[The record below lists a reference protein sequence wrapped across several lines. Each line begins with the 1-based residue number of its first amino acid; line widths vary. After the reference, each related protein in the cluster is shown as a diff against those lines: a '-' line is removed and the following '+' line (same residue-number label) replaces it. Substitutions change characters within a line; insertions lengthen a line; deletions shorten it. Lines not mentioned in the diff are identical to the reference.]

1 MLIAIVIILI
11 LMSATFSGLTI
22 GMFSLGL
29 GDLERKIKEGN
40 RQAEKIYSI
49 RKNGN
54 FLLCT
59 LLLGNVAVN
68 SAISVVMSEIASGFM
83 AASIST
89 GAIFIFGEVFP
100 QALFSRHAFNVGAKT
115 TWLVKIF
122 MFIMYP
128 IAKPLSMLLDF
139 VFGKELSHRL
149 NKRELELLLEDH
161 VENGI
166 DSDEKRI
173 MVGAMKFSDK
183 KAIDVITPSPM
194 LFALELNAI
203 LNDELIAKIKDEHYS
218 RIPVYNVE
226 KDHITGIL
234 YAKDLL
240 GIDTSLNSTV
250 YSICR
255 KDNILCIQE
264 SHKLDSLLNHMIQT
278 KVHMSFVFNDFGSLT
293 GIVTLEDIIEEILTV
308 EIMDEN
314 DTIAD
319 LQHLAKNSNKNIL
332 IKE

>member
-1 MLIAIVIILI
+1 MIGVVIIL
-11 LMSATFSGLTI
+11 LLVSATFSGLTI

-40 RQAEKIYSI
+40 KQAEKIYDI

-68 SAISVVMSEIASGFM
+68 SAISVVMSDMASGAI

-89 GAIFIFGEVFP
+89 GIIFIFGEVFP

-115 TWLVKIF
+115 TWLVRIF

-128 IAKPLSMLLDF
+128 VAKPLSMLLDF

-183 KAIDVITPSPM
+183 RAIDVIAPSPM
-194 LFALELNAI
+194 LFELEANSVLNA
-203 LNDELIAKIKDEHYS
+203 ELISKIKEEHYS
-218 RIPVYNVE
+218 RIPVYNVD
-226 KDHITGIL
+226 KDHILGIL

-240 GIDTSLNSTV
+240 GIDTSLKKTAHEL
-250 YSICR
+250 CR

-264 SHKLDSLLNHMIQT
+264 SYKLDSLLNHMIQT
-278 KVHMSFVFNDFGSLT
+278 KVHMSFVFNEFGSLT

-319 LQHLAKNSNKNIL
+319 LQHLSKNSNKNVL

>member
-1 MLIAIVIILI
+1 MIALVILLI

-68 SAISVVMSEIASGFM
+68 SAISVVMSDIASGFA

-100 QALFSRHAFNVGAKT
+100 QALFSRHAFNVGART

-139 VFGKELSHRL
+139 VFGEELSQRL
-149 NKRELELLLEDH
+149 NKHELELLLEDH

-166 DSDEKRI
+166 DLDEKRMMI
-173 MVGAMKFSDK
+173 GAMKFSDK
-183 KAIDVITPSPM
+183 DAIDVVTPTTI
-194 LFALELNAI
+194 LFAMEASTVLTNEVI
-203 LNDELIAKIKDEHYS
+203 EKVKDEHYS
-218 RIPVYNVE
+218 RIPVYNE
-226 KDHITGIL
+226 DKENIIGIL

-240 GIDTSLNSTV
+240 GLDTSLSQKA
-250 YSICR
+250 SELCR
-255 KDNILCIQE
+255 KENLLRIDE
-264 SHKLDSLLNHMIQT
+264 THKLNSLLNHMIQA
-278 KVHMSFVFNDFGSLT
+278 KVHMSFVFNEFGSLT
-293 GIVTLEDIIEEILTV
+293 GVVTLEDIIEEILKV

-314 DTIAD
+314 DTVAD
-319 LQHLAKNSNKNIL
+319 LQNFAKNTNRNVI
-332 IKE
+332 IKD

>member
-1 MLIAIVIILI
+1 MIALVIVLI

-22 GMFSLGL
+22 GMFSIGL
-29 GDLERKIKEGN
+29 SDLKRKIKEGN

-68 SAISVVMSEIASGFM
+68 SAISVVMSDIASGFT

-100 QALFSRHAFNVGAKT
+100 QALFSRHAFNVGART

-139 VFGKELSHRL
+139 VFGKELSQRF
-149 NKRELELLLEDH
+149 NKHELELLLEDH

-166 DSDEKRI
+166 DSDEKRM

-183 KAIDVITPSPM
+183 KAIDVVTPSTI
-194 LFALELNAI
+194 LFAIEASTVLSSEVI
-203 LNDELIAKIKDEHYS
+203 EKIKDEHYS
-218 RIPVYNVE
+218 RIPVYNKE
-226 KDHITGIL
+226 KENVLGIL

-240 GIDTSLNSTV
+240 GLDVNLNLKAEDL
-250 YSICR
+250 CR
-255 KDNILCIQE
+255 KENLLRIEE
-264 SHKLDSLLNHMIQT
+264 SHKLNSLLNHMIQT
-278 KVHMSFVFNDFGSLT
+278 KVHISFVFNKFGSLT
-293 GIVTLEDIIEEILTV
+293 GVVTLEDIIEEILKV

-314 DTIAD
+314 DTVAD
-319 LQHLAKNSNKNIL
+319 LQNFAKNTNRNVI
-332 IKE
+332 IKD

>member
-1 MLIAIVIILI
+1 MIALVIVLI
-11 LMSATFSGLTI
+11 LMSAIFSGLTI
-22 GMFSLGL
+22 GMFSIGL
-29 GDLERKIKEGN
+29 SELKRKIKEGN

-68 SAISVVMSEIASGFM
+68 STISVVMSDIASGFT

-100 QALFSRHAFNVGAKT
+100 QALFSRHAFSVGART
-115 TWLVKIF
+115 AWLVKIF

-128 IAKPLSMLLDF
+128 IAKPLSILLDF
-139 VFGKELSHRL
+139 VFGKELSQRF
-149 NKRELELLLEDH
+149 NKHELELLLEDH

-166 DSDEKRI
+166 DSDEKRM

-183 KAIDVITPSPM
+183 KAIDVVTPSTI
-194 LFALELNAI
+194 LFSIEASVI
-203 LNDELIAKIKDEHYS
+203 LTKEVVEKIKDEHYS
-218 RIPVYNVE
+218 RIPVYNE
-226 KDHITGIL
+226 DKENIIGIL

-240 GIDTSLNSTV
+240 GLDLSLNLKAEDL
-250 YSICR
+250 CR
-255 KDNILCIQE
+255 KENLLHIDEAYRLN
-264 SHKLDSLLNHMIQT
+264 SLLNHMIQI
-278 KVHMSFVFNDFGSLT
+278 KVHMSFVFNKFGSLT
-293 GIVTLEDIIEEILTV
+293 GVVTLEDIIEEILKV

-314 DTIAD
+314 DTVAD
-319 LQHLAKNSNKNIL
+319 LQNLAKNTNKNVI
-332 IKE
+332 IKD

>member
-1 MLIAIVIILI
+1 MIVLVIVLI

-22 GMFSLGL
+22 GMFSIGL
-29 GDLERKIKEGN
+29 SDLKRKVKEGN

-68 SAISVVMSEIASGFM
+68 SAISVVMSDIASGFT

-100 QALFSRHAFNVGAKT
+100 QALFSRHAFNVGART

-128 IAKPLSMLLDF
+128 VAKPLSMLLDF
-139 VFGKELSHRL
+139 VFGKELSQRF
-149 NKRELELLLEDH
+149 NKHELELLLEDH

-183 KAIDVITPSPM
+183 KAIDVVTPSTI
-194 LFALELNAI
+194 LFAIEGSTI
-203 LNDELIAKIKDEHYS
+203 LTKEVVEKIKEEHYS
-218 RIPVYNVE
+218 RIPVYNE
-226 KDHITGIL
+226 DKENILGIL

-240 GIDTSLNSTV
+240 GLDINLNLKAEDL
-250 YSICR
+250 CR
-255 KDNILCIQE
+255 KENLLHIEEIHGLN
-264 SHKLDSLLNHMIQT
+264 SLLNHMIQT
-278 KVHMSFVFNDFGSLT
+278 KVHMSFVFNEFGSLT
-293 GIVTLEDIIEEILTV
+293 GVVTLEDIIEEILKV

-314 DTIAD
+314 DTVAD
-319 LQHLAKNSNKNIL
+319 LQNFAKNTNRNVI

>member
-1 MLIAIVIILI
+1 MIVLVIVLI
-11 LMSATFSGLTI
+11 LMSAIFSGLTI
-22 GMFSLGL
+22 GMFSIGL
-29 GDLERKIKEGN
+29 SELKRKVKEGN

-68 SAISVVMSEIASGFM
+68 SAISVVMSDIASGFT

-100 QALFSRHAFNVGAKT
+100 QALFSRHAFNVGART

-139 VFGKELSHRL
+139 VFGKELSQRF
-149 NKRELELLLEDH
+149 NKHELELLLEDH

-166 DSDEKRI
+166 DSDEKRM

-183 KAIDVITPSPM
+183 KAIDVVTPSTI
-194 LFALELNAI
+194 LFAIEASTVLTKEVV
-203 LNDELIAKIKDEHYS
+203 EKIKDEHYS
-218 RIPVYNVE
+218 RIPVYNEE
-226 KDHITGIL
+226 KENILGIL

-240 GIDTSLNSTV
+240 GLDVGLNLKAEDL
-250 YSICR
+250 CR
-255 KDNILCIQE
+255 KENLLHIE
-264 SHKLDSLLNHMIQT
+264 ETHKLNSLLNHMIQT
-278 KVHMSFVFNDFGSLT
+278 KVHMSFVFNKFGSLT
-293 GIVTLEDIIEEILTV
+293 GVVTLEDIIEEILKV
-308 EIMDEN
+308 EIMDDN
-314 DTIAD
+314 DTVAD
-319 LQHLAKNSNKNIL
+319 LQNLAKNTNRNVI
-332 IKE
+332 IKD

>member
-1 MLIAIVIILI
+1 MIVLVIVLI
-11 LMSATFSGLTI
+11 LMSAIFSGLTI
-22 GMFSLGL
+22 GMFSIGL
-29 GDLERKIKEGN
+29 SELKRKVKEGN

-68 SAISVVMSEIASGFM
+68 SAISVVMSDIASGFT

-100 QALFSRHAFNVGAKT
+100 QALFSRHAFNVGART

-139 VFGKELSHRL
+139 VFGKELSQRF
-149 NKRELELLLEDH
+149 NKHELELLLEDH

-166 DSDEKRI
+166 DSDEKRM

-183 KAIDVITPSPM
+183 KAIDVVTPSTI
-194 LFALELNAI
+194 LFAIEASTVLTKEVV
-203 LNDELIAKIKDEHYS
+203 EKIKDEHYS
-218 RIPVYNVE
+218 RIPVYNEE
-226 KDHITGIL
+226 KENILGIL

-240 GIDTSLNSTV
+240 GLDVGLNLKAEDL
-250 YSICR
+250 CR
-255 KDNILCIQE
+255 KENLLHIE
-264 SHKLDSLLNHMIQT
+264 ETHKLNSLLNHMIQT
-278 KVHMSFVFNDFGSLT
+278 KVHMSFVFNKFGSLT
-293 GIVTLEDIIEEILTV
+293 GVVTLEDIIEEILKV

-314 DTIAD
+314 DTVAD
-319 LQHLAKNSNKNIL
+319 LQNLAKNTNRNVI
-332 IKE
+332 IKD

>member
-1 MLIAIVIILI
+1 MIALVIVLI

-22 GMFSLGL
+22 GMFSIGL
-29 GDLERKIKEGN
+29 SDLKRKIKEGN

-68 SAISVVMSEIASGFM
+68 SAISVVMSDIASGFT

-100 QALFSRHAFNVGAKT
+100 QALFSRHAFNVGART

-139 VFGKELSHRL
+139 VFGKELSQRF
-149 NKRELELLLEDH
+149 NKHELELLLEDH

-166 DSDEKRI
+166 DSDEKRM

-183 KAIDVITPSPM
+183 KAIDVVTPSTI
-194 LFALELNAI
+194 LFAIEASTVLASEVI
-203 LNDELIAKIKDEHYS
+203 EKIKDEHYS
-218 RIPVYNVE
+218 RIPVYNEE
-226 KDHITGIL
+226 KENILGIL

-240 GIDTSLNSTV
+240 GLDVGLNLKAEDL
-250 YSICR
+250 CR
-255 KDNILCIQE
+255 KENLLHIE
-264 SHKLDSLLNHMIQT
+264 ETHKLNSLLNHMIQT
-278 KVHMSFVFNDFGSLT
+278 KVHMSFVFNKFGSLT
-293 GIVTLEDIIEEILTV
+293 GVVTLEDIIEEILKV

-314 DTIAD
+314 DTVAD
-319 LQHLAKNSNKNIL
+319 LQNFAKNTNRNVI
-332 IKE
+332 IKD